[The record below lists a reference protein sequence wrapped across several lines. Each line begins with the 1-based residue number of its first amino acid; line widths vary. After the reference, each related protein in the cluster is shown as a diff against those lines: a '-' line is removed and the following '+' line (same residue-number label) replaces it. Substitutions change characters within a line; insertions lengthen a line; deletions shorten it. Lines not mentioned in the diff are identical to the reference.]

1 MNRNIFVTLAILAAF
16 VSCTE
21 SSVRQPS
28 ASASRALEE
37 GFLSPPDDARPRV
50 WWHWM
55 NGNVTMEGA
64 MADIEWMHR
73 VGVGGFHVFDAG
85 LTTPQIVDHR
95 VTYMSDEW
103 KSIFEACVRKA
114 ESYGM
119 ETAVAGS
126 PGWSETGG
134 PWVEPHQAMKKLV
147 WSETDATGGIE
158 YDGILPH
165 PPVTSGNFQ
174 DIPVAEKEGEIPEY
188 YEDIAVLA
196 FRVPAP
202 SPAGLS
208 PKLTCSGGDFTLEQ
222 LTNGRM
228 TDVSELPYG
237 PDGAWIQYEFDEP
250 QTIFGADIMQGI
262 YDDFTARVLSQ
273 GDDLAV
279 LEYSDDGVAFTP
291 VTTTYGKVFRIATLS
306 FKPVTAKY
314 FRLRLADQ
322 QTALNSYFAQANR
335 RGIGT
340 PAANASGVQVA
351 EFNLFSSPRVSRY
364 IEKAGFFPAGDLYD
378 SPSAPC
384 EGAPLLSEVI
394 DLTDKVD
401 DRGHL
406 RWTPEEGCWKI
417 LRFGYS
423 LTGHQNSPAS
433 PEATGLEVD
442 KLDADAVRDYIEH
455 YISMYKDAAGGLM
468 GKKGIHYLMF
478 DSWEAGCLNWTPKM
492 FEAFREVCGYD
503 LLKWLP
509 ALAGYVIE
517 SPESS
522 DRFLW
527 DFRRTIA
534 ELVAVNHYDLLTE
547 VLKEHGLERYTESHE
562 LVRAFVAD
570 GMRVKKNAAIPMS
583 AMWTG
588 DPSNILAIGAS
599 GADCR
604 ESASVAHLYGKKYV
618 AAESLT
624 QAGNAWGT
632 YPEILKERAD
642 LLMANGLNRFIIH
655 ESAHQPLD
663 DFKPGLTLDWFGQ
676 WFNRHDTWAEQSRAW
691 MSYLSRS
698 CFLLQQGQFVADILY
713 YFGEDNN
720 VTFLYRDSL
729 PQIPEGYNFD
739 FVNADAIINDLKVRG
754 GRIVAPSGASYRL
767 VVLGEN
773 ARMMSL
779 PVAEALLELVG
790 DGAVLVGPRPVA
802 TPSLSDDIA
811 RFDSVISKLWSGNP
825 VTEYGKGRV
834 YATSDLDSVVKSEGC
849 KADVTLTSP
858 SSDSKYL
865 FVHRIFDGVHIYW
878 LDSRTRNVEDI
889 EASFNVTG
897 LEPEIWNAVDG
908 TIRPASYRIEG
919 GRTIVSLHF
928 DQEDALFVVF
938 RKKAAS
944 DRVELPV
951 PEVDSIPVTG
961 SWEVAFD
968 CGMGAPEKTV
978 FDGLKDWSLD
988 DNLFIRYYS
997 GTATYSKTIS
1007 LDASAIGE
1015 STWLCLG
1022 NVCNIAEVRL
1032 NGQDLGIVW
1041 KQPWKV
1047 DISSAVREG
1056 DNELEVTVANLWV
1069 NRMIGDQR
1077 GDAGKFT
1084 HTVMTFR
1091 SATEPLRPSGL
1102 LGPVR
1107 IETRK

>member
-1 MNRNIFVTLAILAAF
+1 MNRHFFAFLAILAAL
-16 VSCTE
+16 VSCTQ
-21 SSVRQPS
+21 SSGIPS
-28 ASASRALEE
+28 PDAARSLEE
-37 GFLSPPDDARPRV
+37 GFLTPPDDAKPRV

-64 MADIEWMHR
+64 MADIDWMHR

-95 VTYMSDEW
+95 VAYMSDEW
-103 KSIFEACVRKA
+103 KEIFEACIRKA
-114 ESYGM
+114 DSYGM

-134 PWVEPHQAMKKLV
+134 PWVEPQHAMKKLV
-147 WSETDATGGIE
+147 WSETETVGGVE
-158 YDGILPH
+158 YDDILPH
-165 PPVTSGNFQ
+165 PPVCSGSFQ
-174 DIPVAEKEGEIPEY
+174 DVPVAESTGEIPEY
-188 YEDIAVLA
+188 YEDVAVVA
-196 FRVPAP
+196 FRVAAP
-202 SPAGLS
+202 SPSGLS
-208 PKLTCSGGDFTLEQ
+208 PELTFSGGKFTLEQ

-228 TDVSELPYG
+228 TDVSILPYN
-237 PDGAWIQYEFDEP
+237 PDGTWIQYEFEQP
-250 QTIFGADIMQGI
+250 QTVFGADIMQGI

-273 GDDLAV
+273 GDDLTV
-279 LEYSDDGVAFTP
+279 LEYSDDGINFTP
-291 VTTTYGKVFRIATLS
+291 ITTTTGKVFRIATLS
-306 FKPVTAKY
+306 FAPVTARY
-314 FRLRLADQ
+314 FRLRFADQ
-322 QTALNSYFAQANR
+322 QEALNSYFSQANR

-340 PAANASGVQVA
+340 PAANSSGVAVA
-351 EFNLFSSPRVSRY
+351 EFNLFTTPRVGRY
-364 IEKAGFFPAGDLYD
+364 IEKAGFFPAADLYG
-378 SPSAPC
+378 SPSAKC
-384 EGAPLLSEVI
+384 GGAPRLSDVI

-401 DRGHL
+401 ESGHL
-406 RWTPEEGCWKI
+406 RWKPEEGVWKI

-442 KLDADAVRDYIEH
+442 KLDADAVRAYIEH
-455 YISMYKDAAGGLM
+455 YISMYRDAAGGMM
-468 GKKGIHYLMF
+468 GKNGIHYLMF

-492 FEAFREVCGYD
+492 FEAFRKECGYD
-503 LLKWLP
+503 MLRWLP
-509 ALAGYVIE
+509 AIAGYVIE
-517 SPESS
+517 SPEAS

-534 ELVAVNHYDLLTE
+534 EMIAVNHYDLLTE
-547 VLKEHGLERYTESHE
+547 VLGEHGLERYTESHE

-570 GMRVKKNAAIPMS
+570 GMRVKKNAAIPMC

-624 QAGNAWGT
+624 QAGDAWGT

-676 WFNRHDTWAEQSRAW
+676 WFNRHDTWAEQSKAW

-698 CFLLQQGQFVADILY
+698 CFLLQQGRSVSDILC

-720 VTFLYRDSL
+720 VTCLYRDSL

-739 FVNADAIINDLKVRG
+739 FVNADALVHDLKVRSG
-754 GRIVAPSGASYRL
+754 KLIAPSGASYRL
-767 VVLGEN
+767 VFLGEN

-790 DGAVLVGPRPVA
+790 EGAVVVGERPVA
-802 TPSLSDDIA
+802 TPSLSDDET
-811 RFDSVISKLWSGNP
+811 RFEEVLDKLWSGGP
-825 VTEYGKGRV
+825 VTAYGKGRV
-834 YATSDLDSVVKSEGC
+834 YATSDLEPALEAEDCV
-849 KADVTLTSP
+849 ADVKLSVPSP
-858 SSDSKYL
+858 NSKYL
-865 FVHRIFDGVHIYW
+865 FVHRIFDGAHIYW
-878 LDSRTRNVEDI
+878 LDSRTRNVEEI

-908 TIRPASYRIEG
+908 SIRPASYRIEG
-919 GRTIVSLHF
+919 GRTIVKLHF
-928 DQEDALFVVF
+928 ESEDALFVIF
-938 RKKAAS
+938 RKKAVS
-944 DRVELPV
+944 DKVELPV
-951 PEVDSIPVTG
+951 PAISEIPVEG
-961 SWEVAFD
+961 SWEVAFN

-978 FDGLKDWSLD
+978 FNELKDWSRD
-988 DNLFIRYYS
+988 ENPYVRYYS
-997 GTATYSKTIS
+997 GTATYSKTIV

-1022 NVCNIAEVRL
+1022 NVCNIAQVKL
-1032 NGQDLGIVW
+1032 NGKDLGIVW

-1056 DNELEVTVANLWV
+1056 ENELEVSVTNLWV

-1077 GDAGKFT
+1077 GDAGKYT

-1091 SATEPLRPSGL
+1091 SAGEPLRPSGL
-1102 LGPVR
+1102 LGPVS